1 MPHASAAVAQGDD
14 RVMATDG
21 AQPRV
26 LLVEDEALVA
36 MLIEDQLIELGFEV
50 VGPAATASQAI
61 ALCEDE
67 HLDGAVLDI
76 NLGGGQR
83 SDPVAEWLTRQGIPF
98 VFVTGYGQAGVDGRF
113 GHAAVLQKPFTLPEL
128 RKVTW
133 EHFG

>member
-1 MPHASAAVAQGDD
+1 MASG
-14 RVMATDG
+14 G

-50 VGPAATASQAI
+50 VGPAATASQAL

-67 HLDGAVLDI
+67 RLDGAVLDI

-83 SDPVAEWLTRQGIPF
+83 SDPVAELLADQGIPF
-98 VFVTGYGQAGVDGRF
+98 VFVTGYGNAGVDERF
-113 GHAAVLQKPFTLPEL
+113 TEAAVLQKPFTLAEL
-128 RKVTW
+128 AGVIADR
-133 EHFG
+133 FGLAAP